1 MFIFTGA
8 VMLTLLAC
16 SRDSKS
22 DFSGVQNRAHQP
34 GFSTAT
40 HLLWQWQ
47 RKRRG
52 ENRWVGGI
60 QGWLMACSLCPKC
73 SLWKSQMLP
82 GGSLVLELTV
92 TIETA
97 LLYFN
102 QRPRGFQSL
111 EYMVVM
117 MDTLQWR
124 TPGKST
130 IISTQVRFPDIL
142 VSLFHGYVLFVQG

>member
-8 VMLTLLAC
+8 VMFTLLAC

-22 DFSGVQNRAHQP
+22 DFSGVQNGAHQP
-34 GFSTAT
+34 GFSIAT
-40 HLLWQWQ
+40 HLLWHWQ

-52 ENRWVGGI
+52 EYRWVGRI

-82 GGSLVLELTV
+82 GWSLVLELTV
-92 TIETA
+92 TIEIA
-97 LLYFN
+97 LLYFD
-102 QRPRGFQSL
+102 QGPKGSQSL

-117 MDTLQWR
+117 MVTLQWR
-124 TPGKST
+124 TPGKPT
-130 IISTQVRFPDIL
+130 ITSTQVRFPDIL